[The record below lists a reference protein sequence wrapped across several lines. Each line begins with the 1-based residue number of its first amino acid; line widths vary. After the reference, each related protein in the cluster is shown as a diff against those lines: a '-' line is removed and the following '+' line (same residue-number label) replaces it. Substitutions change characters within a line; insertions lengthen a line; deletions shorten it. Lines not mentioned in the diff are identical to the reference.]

1 MKECKII
8 KEVRGQRAIDGAG
21 VHLVRVLGNRDVT
34 DFDPFLMLDSFDS
47 TNPDDYT
54 AGFPMHPHR
63 GIETITYLIKGEIAH
78 EDSLG
83 NKDTIRAGEAQ
94 WMTAG
99 SGILHQ
105 EMPQAS
111 ERMLGFQLWLN
122 LPADRKM
129 TEPAYLSIE
138 EADIALQDI
147 DGARIRVLSGAYGDA
162 KGVTPHY
169 IPATIYDITIEKGSD
184 MSVPVT
190 PGETAF
196 VFLIEGDAIIDDR
209 RVASK
214 TAVLFGEGD
223 RIAVKAPTERGV
235 RVIFCSGKP
244 LREPIAWGGPIVMN
258 TKEEL
263 NRAFEELQ
271 RGTFI
276 KHRSER

>member
-8 KEVRGQRAIDGAG
+8 KEVRGMRTSDGAG
-21 VHLVRVLGNRDVT
+21 VNLVRVLGHGDVK

-63 GIETITYLIKGEIAH
+63 GIETITYLIQGEIEH

-83 NKDTIRAGEAQ
+83 NKDTIHAGEAQ

-122 LPADRKM
+122 LSADKKM
-129 TEPAYLSIE
+129 TDPAYLSIE
-138 EADIALQDI
+138 EGDIGLVDI
-147 DGARIRVLSGAYGDA
+147 DGARIRVLSGAYRNA

-169 IPATIYDITIEKGSD
+169 IPATIYDIAIEKSRTVD
-184 MSVPVT
+184 IPT
-190 PGETAF
+190 IPGETAF

-209 RVASK
+209 RIASK

-223 RIAVKAPTERGV
+223 HIVVKAPDEREV
-235 RVIFCSGKP
+235 RAIFYSGKP
-244 LREPIAWGGPIVMN
+244 LHEPISWGGPIVMN

-263 NRAFEELQ
+263 NFAYEELR

-276 KHRSER
+276 KHK